1 MSKYNRV
8 TSTELHLQW
17 KSNSGLVCCE
27 KNKCEKNKI
36 SVGLTWTCISMAVP
50 GTPDDDYPILA
61 EVPETSFNCEGD
73 ERQVIL
79 FIRNEY
85 QS

>member
-1 MSKYNRV
+1 MSKHNSD

-17 KSNSGLVCCE
+17 QRNSGLVCCE
-27 KNKCEKNKI
+27 KNQLEKKI

-79 FIRNEY
+79 FRTEY
-85 QS
+85 ESL

>member
-1 MSKYNRV
+1 MSKHNSV
-8 TSTELHLQW
+8 ISTELHLQW
-17 KSNSGLVCCE
+17 QRNSGLVCCKKSVGE
-27 KNKCEKNKI
+27 KI

-79 FIRNEY
+79 IRTEY
-85 QS
+85 ESL